1 MPASAISPALDER
14 LSTLQK
20 KQREGTFGSEEIVAV
35 VEGIL
40 ATMDGDLSQTN
51 LKLYAELEALGRY
64 IADAKSEIAALRPD
78 EIRNRHLPTATD
90 ELEAIVGAT
99 EQATNGILEAMEV
112 IEGLTGEMPGELSEK
127 ITEAVTRVYEAC
139 NFQDITGQRITKVVK
154 ALQHIEQKVDGLLA
168 VFGDDIAQRHQAAMA
183 EAGAKDE
190 TETETEKDK
199 KLLNGPQLPD
209 DASTQDEIDR
219 LMADFG

>member
-1 MPASAISPALDER
+1 MSASTISPALQER
-14 LSTLQK
+14 LSVLHE
-20 KQREGTFGSEEIVAV
+20 QRGGALAAEDIVCV

-51 LKLYAELEALGRY
+51 LKLYAEIESLARY
-64 IADAKSEIAALRPD
+64 ITEAKSEIAALRPE

-112 IEGLTGEMPGELSEK
+112 LEGLTAEMSPELGEK
-127 ITEAVTRVYEAC
+127 ITDAVTRVYEAC

-168 VFGDDIAQRHQAAMA
+168 VFGADITERHQSEMEAAPA
-183 EAGAKDE
+183 DHSADDS
-190 TETETEKDK
+190 DK

-209 DASTQDEIDR
+209 DASTQDEIDK
-219 LMADFG
+219 LLADFG

>member
-1 MPASAISPALDER
+1 MAASMISPALQER
-14 LSTLQK
+14 LDSLQQ
-20 KQREGTFGSEEIVAV
+20 QRGGVFGSEDIVAV

-40 ATMDGDLSQTN
+40 STMDGDLSQTN
-51 LKLYAELEALGRY
+51 LKLYAELESLARY
-64 IADAKSEIAALRPD
+64 ITEAKSEIAALRPD

-99 EQATNGILEAMEV
+99 EQATNGILEAME
-112 IEGLTGEMPGELSEK
+112 ILEGLTPEMSPELGEK
-127 ITEAVTRVYEAC
+127 ITDAVTRVYEAC

-168 VFGDDIAQRHQAAMA
+168 VFGADIAERHQSEMDAAEEA
-183 EAGAKDE
+183 ESDE
-190 TETETEKDK
+190 AKDK

-209 DASTQDEIDR
+209 SASSQDEIDK